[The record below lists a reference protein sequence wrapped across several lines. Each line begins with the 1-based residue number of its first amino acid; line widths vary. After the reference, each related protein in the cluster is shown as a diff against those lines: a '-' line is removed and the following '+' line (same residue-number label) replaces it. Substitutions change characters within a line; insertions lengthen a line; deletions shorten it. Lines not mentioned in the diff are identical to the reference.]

1 VKANFV
7 IGNTKT
13 GSLQLYL
20 KVLCNFVD
28 LAYFCSSLSLT
39 ESSGLESGFFFST
52 KENMLLFS
60 FVSTLFIVLCLYVCF
75 FNWFV
80 RPRSYR
86 LNCNAQSRLLDVR
99 MLWSVLFS
107 SHVYANSILEVWNPS
122 LSGRRVI
129 CSLCFL
135 NKLGLFSTWEH
146 SAFLF
151 LPLSRNS

>member
-1 VKANFV
+1 MKGNLVS
-7 IGNTKT
+7 GNTKR

-20 KVLCNFVD
+20 KVLCNFLD
-28 LAYFCSSLSLT
+28 LVFFCSSLSLT
-39 ESSGLESGFFFST
+39 ERSGQFLFST
-52 KENMLLFS
+52 GENVLLFS

-80 RPRSYR
+80 RRRPYR
-86 LNCNAQSRLLDVR
+86 LNCRAQSRLLDVR

-146 SAFLF
+146 SAFPF